1 MDSSPRTSK
10 IGGGEEFFELST
22 VSSVLPLGRGKVFK
36 VPLQGLNGAQFHQ
49 EMGRRKILTPLGFLK
64 EMLWLLL
71 WLDDLE
77 LDFSLSLT
85 GTENGRFSLVSNP
98 LWNT

>member
-1 MDSSPRTSK
+1 MDSSPGTSK
-10 IGGGEEFFELST
+10 IGGGEKRFFELST

-36 VPLQGLNGAQFHQ
+36 VPLQELNGAQFHQ
-49 EMGRRKILTPLGFLK
+49 EMGKILTPLGFLK